1 MNTPAL
7 EVFRSDCNL
16 AGHHQMVA
24 KFQQEIFRGRFS
36 SRVFPVLTSTAESLL
51 RHFLE
56 WALETLKHESRFI
69 GPVGSFQ
76 NGRIGTQQLQKKD
89 GTDGVTV
96 NLVKSRCSGKDSWN
110 HFLKRVLDMSF
121 SKASV
126 FVWSYLNLVNQY
138 WPSGEFLSNFRD
150 NTRTRFWL
158 AIHHNYRCWISISLS
173 HVSAQKQSVLFC
185 QSHQL
190 FLRRLHDIALLRT
203 W

>member
-1 MNTPAL
+1 MTYNNLTNDSSQCPCSNTTTSLGCPFHKKELNTVMNTSAL

-96 NLVKSRCSGKDSWN
+96 NLVKSRCSGKDS
-110 HFLKRVLDMSF
+110 
-121 SKASV
+121 
-126 FVWSYLNLVNQY
+126 
-138 WPSGEFLSNFRD
+138 
-150 NTRTRFWL
+150 
-158 AIHHNYRCWISISLS
+158 
-173 HVSAQKQSVLFC
+173 
-185 QSHQL
+185 
-190 FLRRLHDIALLRT
+190 
-203 W
+203 